1 MCKSRVF
8 DNWVRRTAFRFIP
21 LSTETIKFT
30 SLCDG
35 QLFVI
40 PHYLQREIACA
51 DIHKRLTVMRIHV
64 NQAVICKDKTKDKLF
79 KKHGDYF
86 NAYPCS
92 ISMQS
97 SSKSLTSAG
106 LRQSNASIFSRSF
119 LNSNGLNSRQSN
131 PVVQTHSLCRR
142 GGCRLILVWRNYF
155 YKHAIILHHL
165 HMMNADGRADVAG
178 RMYCLS
184 FRHHRGVCCKLLK
197 CKWVNIDY
205 QHV

>member
-1 MCKSRVF
+1 MCKSLVF

-40 PHYLQREIACA
+40 PHYLQRETACA

-64 NQAVICKDKTKDKLF
+64 NQAVICKDTTKDKLF

-106 LRQSNASIFSRSF
+106 LRTIKRKYFFSLLSKLLWIKLQAIKSSRTNTFFIPQRGLSF
-119 LNSNGLNSRQSN
+119 NFSAPKLVL
-131 PVVQTHSLCRR
+131 QTRNYITSFAYDECGWQGRR
-142 GGCRLILVWRNYF
+142 GGEDVLLV
-155 YKHAIILHHL
+155 I
-165 HMMNADGRADVAG
+165 
-178 RMYCLS
+178 
-184 FRHHRGVCCKLLK
+184 
-197 CKWVNIDY
+197 
-205 QHV
+205 

>member
-1 MCKSRVF
+1 MRKLIQSTEKCVNLFVF

-30 SLCDG
+30 SPCDG

-97 SSKSLTSAG
+97 SSKSLTSAIKRKYFFLLLSKLQRIKPQAIKSSRTNTFFMPQRG
-106 LRQSNASIFSRSF
+106 LSFNFSVAKLLLQTRNYTTSF
-119 LNSNGLNSRQSN
+119 AFDE
-131 PVVQTHSLCRR
+131 CERR
-142 GGCRLILVWRNYF
+142 GGRGGEDVLLV
-155 YKHAIILHHL
+155 I
-165 HMMNADGRADVAG
+165 
-178 RMYCLS
+178 
-184 FRHHRGVCCKLLK
+184 
-197 CKWVNIDY
+197 
-205 QHV
+205 